1 MIHDNND
8 FSPADWKSSIGLEK
22 YAAKAAFSSSSMS
35 SSSSLD
41 STHTAENC
49 RLYGSHSW
57 CGANV
62 NSYVQFDLGAVK
74 QLHGI
79 AMQGDGASA
88 RWVTEY
94 KLEYGFA
101 LDEVFETKV
110 WSRTFITFCICT
122 FQQAQW

>member
-79 AMQGDGASA
+79 AMQGDESLAK
-88 RWVTEY
+88 WVTEY
-94 KLEYGFA
+94 KVEYGYTTGEM
-101 LDEVFETKV
+101 LTVEVQ
-110 WSRTFITFCICT
+110 
-122 FQQAQW
+122 FQ